1 MASALLVFLCSLN
14 EFTGTLQ
21 MGATFITTL
30 PVYMDAASVGYAFQ
44 IASVTALVWMV
55 PETIPLL

>member
-1 MASALLVFLCSLN
+1 MFLCSLN
-14 EFTGTLQ
+14 EFTGTLL